1 MSSPVREETERPPIW
16 SAPSPKTWTE
26 LWREVRDTPIEKS
39 VPEVEVAR
47 ESNRSANAR

>member
-26 LWREVRDTPIEKS
+26 LWREVRDTPIKKS
-39 VPEVEVAR
+39 VPAQEATH
-47 ESNRSANAR
+47 ESRRCSVTR